1 MHSDRQRFRADLAL
15 LTVAV
20 IWGSSFVVQ
29 RIAAEQ
35 VGFFLFNGLRFLLGA
50 LVLLP
55 AVGGR
60 WRRTTSIELRGG
72 ALAGALLAA
81 GSAFQQ
87 AGLQFTTAGKA
98 AFVTGLYV
106 VLVPLFLAIGWRQIP
121 HWLVWAASLLAVA
134 GLFLLSAE
142 GRLSLAPGDGLELA
156 GAVTWAL
163 HVILIGQ
170 LASRVEALR
179 LSIVQYLVC
188 GLISTALGLIYE
200 SHTLAALRTAG
211 WAVAYGGV
219 LSVGIGFTLQ
229 VIGQKEAPATDA
241 AILLSMEALFAAL
254 AGWIILGE
262 TLAPRQV
269 LGGGLMLAGML
280 LAQLPA
286 TTTLHA
292 RRLGRQDS
300 LEARVELTPD
310 S

>member
-1 MHSDRQRFRADLAL
+1 MHTDRQRLQADLAL
-15 LTVAV
+15 LTVAT

-29 RIAAEQ
+29 RIVAGQ
-35 VGFFLFNGLRFLLGA
+35 LGFLLFNGLRFILGA

-55 AVGGR
+55 LVGAR
-60 WRRTTSIELRGG
+60 WRGTTSIELRGG
-72 ALAGALLAA
+72 ALAGVLLVVASAL
-81 GSAFQQ
+81 QQ

-106 VLVPLFLAIGWRQIP
+106 VLVPLFLAIGWRQRP
-121 HWLVWAASLLAVA
+121 HWMVWIASLLAAV

-156 GAVTWAL
+156 GAVIWAL

-170 LASRVEALR
+170 LASRVHALR

-188 GLISTALGLIYE
+188 GLLSLAMGLAFEGHSGST
-200 SHTLAALRTAG
+200 LRSAW

-229 VIGQKEAPATDA
+229 VIGQKAAPATDA
-241 AILLSMEALFAAL
+241 AILLSTEAVFAAL
-254 AGWIILGE
+254 AGWAVLGE
-262 TLAPRQV
+262 RLGPRQV
-269 LGGGLMLAGML
+269 VGAGLMLASML
-280 LAQLPA
+280 LAQFPSA
-286 TTTLHA
+286 IA
-292 RRLGRQDS
+292 RAGRLVRPDG
-300 LEARVELTPD
+300 LEAKVELEPN